1 MKKDIRREIEKIGK
15 IVSLIIPR
23 KKDKQ
28 SEESVGKVYIE
39 FEHEN
44 YAVVGFLML

>member
-1 MKKDIRREIEKIGK
+1 MEKIGK

-23 KKDKQ
+23 KKDKY
-28 SEESVGKVYIE
+28 SDEAIGKVYVE

-44 YAVVGFLML
+44 YAIVAYLMV